1 MTNTSPRP
9 RPQLEEALPH
19 QLRRAGQAWAALWQQ
34 RLPELTSPQFAVL
47 LVLDD
52 HGSLDQSA
60 LGALA
65 AVDRSTLTVLLDKL
79 EARGLVTKEMDPAN
93 RRRRIIALTD
103 TGRRQLTAAV
113 REAGELHARVE
124 ALLGEDRLAQLVGM
138 LRVLGD
144 MPVQPATGGPATG
157 GPGLGS
163 GPGSGSESG
172 SGPSPGRPESGPPNR

>member
-34 RLPELTSPQFAVL
+34 SLPDLTSPQFAVL
-47 LVLDD
+47 LALDD
-52 HGSLDQSA
+52 HGSQDQSA

-65 AVDRSTLTVLLDKL
+65 AIDRSTLTVLLDRL

-93 RRRRIIALTD
+93 RRRRIVALTD
-103 TGRRQLTAAV
+103 TGRRCLTAAV
-113 REAGELHARVE
+113 QEAGQLHARVE
-124 ALLGEDRLAQLVGM
+124 DLLGERRLGQLVEM

-144 MPVQPATGGPATG
+144 MPVQPSA
-157 GPGLGS
+157 
-163 GPGSGSESG
+163 
-172 SGPSPGRPESGPPNR
+172 PSAG

>member
-19 QLRRAGQAWAALWQQ
+19 QLRRAGQAWTTLWQQ
-34 RLPELTSPQFAVL
+34 RLPDLTSPQFAVL
-47 LVLDD
+47 LALDD

-65 AVDRSTLTVLLDKL
+65 AVDRSTLTVLLDRL

-93 RRRRIIALTD
+93 RRRRIVALTD
-103 TGRRQLTAAV
+103 AGLRRLTEAV
-113 REAGELHARVE
+113 EEAERLHARVE
-124 ALLGEDRLAQLVGM
+124 ESLGEERTRQLVEM

-144 MPVQPATGGPATG
+144 LPQPT
-157 GPGLGS
+157 
-163 GPGSGSESG
+163 
-172 SGPSPGRPESGPPNR
+172 SPQ

>member
-19 QLRRAGQAWAALWQQ
+19 QLRRAGQAWTTLWQQ
-34 RLPELTSPQFAVL
+34 RLPDLTGPQFAVL
-47 LVLDD
+47 LALDD

-65 AVDRSTLTVLLDKL
+65 AVDRSTLTVLLDRL

-93 RRRRIIALTD
+93 RRRRIVSLTA
-103 TGRRQLTAAV
+103 TGRLRLAEAAE
-113 REAGELHARVE
+113 EAARLHARVQD
-124 ALLGEDRLAQLVGM
+124 LLGERRMGQLVEM

-144 MPVQPATGGPATG
+144 MTV
-157 GPGLGS
+157 
-163 GPGSGSESG
+163 
-172 SGPSPGRPESGPPNR
+172 